1 MSMGDYNDNLLPY
14 GGYMVWVV
22 GGGVDGAWF
31 YDTMIMICILS
42 HTKWYAPT
50 ETSKS
55 TNSYIMEVSIV
66 VCVIQPEVGSV
77 GGVNNRCPCLAS
89 YNGVE
94 IIFST

>member
-1 MSMGDYNDNLLPY
+1 MMCMGDYNEHLLPY
-14 GGYMVWVV
+14 GGYMIVCVVW

-31 YDTMIMICILS
+31 YDTQIIICVLS
-42 HTKWYAPT
+42 HIKWYAPT

-77 GGVNNRCPCLAS
+77 GG
-89 YNGVE
+89 GE
-94 IIFST
+94 